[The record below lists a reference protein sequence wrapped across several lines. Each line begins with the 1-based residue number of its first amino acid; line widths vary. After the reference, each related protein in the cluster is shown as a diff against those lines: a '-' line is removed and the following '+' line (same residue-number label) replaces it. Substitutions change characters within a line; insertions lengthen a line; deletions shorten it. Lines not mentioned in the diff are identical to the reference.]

1 MWSGK
6 YRRYLYGS
14 TVNSYRNDYSKLT
27 SSLLVFICPHGH
39 TSFSLYRFSVTDSYW
54 VFRVPSMS
62 TLGTLIFSDLNA
74 LHWHSLFSFIV
85 YPLLVFFDPCS
96 MWQLW
101 YNKWHIVSAL
111 IFSAFHV
118 TLGHSLLSIYRLSVA
133 DSNEFF
139 FLGCLS
145 LILFWCFYPSLCF
158 PNPIV
163 VVITSNSRE
172 NWMWLLARLHHSIYG
187 YSNQRGRNPDV
198 GIVLMNYF
206 PSVKLFCW
214 FRCF

>member
-1 MWSGK
+1 MSSSA
-6 YRRYLYGS
+6 YIVLPLPFFRYGCSL
-14 TVNSYRNDYSKLT
+14 
-27 SSLLVFICPHGH
+27 SLLV
-39 TSFSLYRFSVTDSYW
+39 
-54 VFRVPSMS
+54 SMS
-62 TLGTLIFSDLNA
+62 SLGTLIFSDSDA
-74 LHWHSLFSFIV
+74 LHWHSSFSIYRLSV
-85 YPLLVFFDPCS
+85 LVFFDPCS
-96 MWQLW
+96 MWQMW

-118 TLGHSLLSIYRLSVA
+118 LLWHTSLSFYRLSVI
-133 DSNEFF
+133 DSGESF
-139 FLGCLS
+139 FLGFLSFIPFLCL
-145 LILFWCFYPSLCF
+145 YPSLCF

-198 GIVLMNYF
+198 GIVLTNYF
-206 PSVKLFCW
+206 PSVLLFCL

>member
-1 MWSGK
+1 MDPLSIHTTMTVLNLLRLFWS
-6 YRRYLYGS
+6 L
-14 TVNSYRNDYSKLT
+14 
-27 SSLLVFICPHGH
+27 CPHGH
-39 TSFSLYRFSVTDSYW
+39 TSFSVYRFFVTDSYW
-54 VFRVPSMS
+54 VFWFPCLLWAHWSFPILMPSIGIHRS
-62 TLGTLIFSDLNA
+62 P
-74 LHWHSLFSFIV
+74 FIV

-118 TLGHSLLSIYRLSVA
+118 LLGHSLLSFYRLSVA
-133 DSNEFF
+133 DSDEFF

-198 GIVLMNYF
+198 GIVLTNYF
-206 PSVKLFCW
+206 PSV
-214 FRCF
+214 